1 MLPKRKWKRWVPR
14 IKEGMNAYTITTLP
28 SEQFV
33 TILLN
38 GKFSEDSLAALDES
52 IAAARGAN
60 QDVVMDLS
68 EVTLVDRKAVQYLA
82 DQRSH
87 NVKIVNCPV
96 YLKRWI
102 TQVSDES

>member
-1 MLPKRKWKRWVPR
+1 
-14 IKEGMNAYTITTLP
+14 MNAYKITTQP
-28 SEQFV
+28 SEQSV

-68 EVTLVDRKAVQYLA
+68 EVTLVDRKALQYLA
-82 DQRSH
+82 DQTLH
-87 NVKIVNCPV
+87 NVRIVNCPV

-102 TQVSDES
+102 TQVSDEG